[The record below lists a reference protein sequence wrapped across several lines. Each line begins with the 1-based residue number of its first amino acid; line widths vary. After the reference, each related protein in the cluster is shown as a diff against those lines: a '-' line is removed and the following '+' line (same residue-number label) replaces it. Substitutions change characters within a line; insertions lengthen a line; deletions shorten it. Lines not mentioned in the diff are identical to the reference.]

1 MEKIFENRYFIESE
15 LTSKYGSIFST
26 FRAKDTLANKL
37 VIIKILKDEFADD
50 EEIKKKFLE
59 YYQNVLI
66 NIKDTSFLVK
76 VTQISNLQSKK
87 LFLVREYVEG
97 TTLQSLIES
106 GSEMTIE
113 NVIPIVKQ
121 VCQALHSLHLKGM
134 SHYNIAPDNII
145 ITANK
150 SIKVVSYGSIYPIIE
165 NTKIIQ
171 DINLADN
178 KYIAPE
184 LTSGTEAEELSIAC
198 DIYSLGRLLESIP
211 IPINKIIINKAVSN
225 TPTNR
230 YQNLQEFLKDIEK
243 NPVSSQEEEFPSSP
257 APSSQSTNKESETP
271 QGNTQKISGIT
282 DIEKDNNKEPD
293 KKTTKEL
300 ETKQEG
306 NPVVIPDSPRSSDNE
321 SKILQKYQKQVSE
334 LENQLKS
341 QQELVQ
347 KLKQNKQGEE
357 SITIKNLRNQVFAL
371 ESQLKNKEEIINKLK
386 DNKRSED
393 DAIINKLENQISEL
407 KKTQKNSK
415 PITNGVT
422 ETKAVIINKTF
433 VFSTIILFILLI
445 AASVIIFSNL
455 NNSDSNVLVPDVT
468 GLNMSVAINRVNASG
483 LNYKILK
490 VFSVRTSP
498 GKVENQYPLK
508 DVKVKKNSFITLQ
521 VAEENNL
528 VTVPDLTGMN
538 TNDAA
543 KLLSNV
549 GLEYNIDK
557 KYSQNTQFGT
567 ITAQSPA
574 KSSIVKKGTSITLQV
589 AEENNSTNVPD
600 LTGINIENA
609 KNILIKAGLK
619 FKVVKVYFG
628 IAKRDLVVLQI
639 PAPNNRVNKDALITL
654 QVGE

>member
-15 LTSKYGSIFST
+15 LTSKYGAIFST
-26 FRAKDTLANKL
+26 FRAKDTLENKL

-50 EEIKKKFLE
+50 QEIKKRFLE

-76 VTQISNLQSKK
+76 VTQVSNVQSKK

-113 NVIPIVKQ
+113 NVMPILKQ
-121 VCQALHSLHLKGM
+121 VCQALHSLHLKGL

-150 SIKVVSYGSIYPIIE
+150 SIKVLSYGSLYPIIE
-165 NTKIIQ
+165 NTQIIQ
-171 DINLADN
+171 DLNLADN

-184 LTSGTEAEELSIAC
+184 LISGSESEELTIGC
-198 DIYSLGRLLESIP
+198 DIYSLGRLLETIP
-211 IPINKIIINKAVSN
+211 IPFNKIIINKAASS
-225 TPTNR
+225 TPSHR

-243 NPVSSQEEEFPSSP
+243 NPLSSQEEKLPSS
-257 APSSQSTNKESETP
+257 AVPSSQSTNKESETP
-271 QGNTQKISGIT
+271 QDKTQIISGIT
-282 DIEKDNNKEPD
+282 DIEKDDNKEPG

-306 NPVVIPDSPRSSDNE
+306 KPVVNPDSPGSSGSE
-321 SKILQKYQKQVSE
+321 SKTVQKYQKQISE

-341 QQELVQ
+341 EQELVQ

-357 SITIKNLRNQVFAL
+357 SITIKNLRNQIFAL

-386 DNKRSED
+386 ENKRSED
-393 DAIINKLENQISEL
+393 DDIINKLQNQISEL
-407 KKTQKNSK
+407 KKTQKSSK
-415 PITNGVT
+415 LIKNGVT
-422 ETKAVIINKTF
+422 ETKAAIINKTL
-433 VFSTIILFILLI
+433 VISSIILFLLLI
-445 AASVIIFSNL
+445 AASVIIFSNS
-455 NNSDSNVLVPDVT
+455 NYSDSNVLVPDVT
-468 GLNMSVAINRVNASG
+468 GLNISEAINRVNASG

-508 DVKVKKNSFITLQ
+508 NVKVKKNSFITLQ
-521 VAEENNL
+521 VAEENNM

-538 TNDAA
+538 INDAS

-557 KYSQNTQFGT
+557 KYSQNTQSGT
-567 ITAQSPA
+567 ITAQSPT
-574 KSSIVKKGTSITLQV
+574 KSNIVKKGTSITLQV
-589 AEENNSTNVPD
+589 AQENNSSNVPD

-609 KNILIKAGLK
+609 KNILVKAGLR

-628 IAKRDLVVLQI
+628 IAKRDLVVEQI
-639 PAPNNRVNKDALITL
+639 PAPNTILKKDDLITL